1 MWNLGLQKL
10 LKKKIVQVEPWEKK
24 NSACYA
30 SAKSTIQV
38 PFVMAKKN
46 SYKTN
51 GKAILHTVA
60 APTELDFMDWCW
72 WKNVS

>member
-1 MWNLGLQKL
+1 MG
-10 LKKKIVQVEPWEKK
+10 KK

-38 PFVMAKKN
+38 LFVMAKKN